1 MKNEGLCYSLLIIGW
16 STIFLGVVGAII
28 LMVEFNK
35 SSLFEAGGHL
45 SDTEVY
51 LTFGILF
58 YHIVFGTISLG
69 VGKIL
74 ESSSSSTDMS
84 SYSNSS
90 QSKCTHSGETGN
102 YCTQCGIKIK

>member
-16 STIFLGVVGAII
+16 GTISLGVVGAII
-28 LMVEFNK
+28 LMVESSNP
-35 SSLFEAGGHL
+35 SLFESGRHL
-45 SDTEVY
+45 SATEAY
-51 LTFGILF
+51 LIFGFLF

-74 ESSSSSTDMS
+74 ESSSSTDMS

-90 QSKCTHSGETGN
+90 QSKCTHNGEAGN